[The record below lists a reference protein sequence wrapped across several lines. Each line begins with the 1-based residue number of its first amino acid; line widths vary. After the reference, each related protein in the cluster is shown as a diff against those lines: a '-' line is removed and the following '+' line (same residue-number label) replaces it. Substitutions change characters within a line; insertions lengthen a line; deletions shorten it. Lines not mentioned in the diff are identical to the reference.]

1 MNHKTAW
8 IIALIALPL
17 FAAVFI
23 LHAQKQDDGRDKQ
36 ERSFGVEKV
45 QAALPKEL
53 PTAPTKFLTGAC
65 LTRSEDLWIT
75 AEAGGVNRL
84 RITN

>member
-17 FAAVFI
+17 LAAVFT

-36 ERSFGVEKV
+36 EHSFGVEKIYV
-45 QAALPKEL
+45 NPLSKDAGAA
-53 PTAPTKFLTGAC
+53 
-65 LTRSEDLWIT
+65 
-75 AEAGGVNRL
+75 VNPSPEEMERRKDEFTHQQPNTL
-84 RITN
+84 SKMN

>member
-17 FAAVFI
+17 LAAVFT

-36 ERSFGVEKV
+36 ERSFGVEN
-45 QAALPKEL
+45 
-53 PTAPTKFLTGAC
+53 TGK
-65 LTRSEDLWIT
+65 LS
-75 AEAGGVNRL
+75 
-84 RITN
+84 